1 MDKFK
6 AFAMKSGMSDKTL
19 IDLIVNKFLADI
31 ANLVTFSTISI
42 STNWKEWAQALEQV
56 TVHRQ
61 HTYQ

>member
-31 ANLVTFSTISI
+31 ANSVAFSTISI
-42 STNWKEWAQALEQV
+42 STN
-56 TVHRQ
+56 
-61 HTYQ
+61 